1 MSNEDKLRTY
11 LKRALGDAQHASNRV
26 RELEAQLTEPI
37 AIVGMGCRFPGGV
50 ASADDLWQLVAGAH
64 DAVSDFPDD
73 RGWDLARLYDPDP
86 DTPGAIHTTEGGFL
100 RDATEFDAPFFGI
113 SPREATAMEPNQRVL
128 LETAWETVERAGIDP
143 ASLRGHRV
151 GVYAGVSNHDYSLR
165 FPSAPAELE
174 GYLGSGTSGSIASG
188 RIAYTL
194 GLSGPAVTVDTA
206 CSSSLVA
213 IHLAVQALRLGEC
226 SMALAGGVTVMATPA
241 LQIEFSRMRG
251 LAADGRC
258 KAFAEAADGAGF
270 SEGAGLVLLE
280 PLSAARRSGHQVL
293 AVLRGSAVNQD
304 GASNG
309 LTAPNGPAQQRVIQ
323 AALANARLAATDV
336 DAVEAHGTGTRL
348 GDPIEAQALLAT
360 YGQDRLPDRPL
371 WLGTVKSNIGHPQAA
386 AGVAGLIKMVQALRH
401 ELLPKTLHV
410 DMPTPEVD
418 WSAGAVELLRES
430 KSWPRGNRPRRAG
443 VSSFGA
449 SGTNAHLIVEEAPE
463 PDDPGGSPPSRRP
476 AMVPL
481 LVSGKSEAALRA
493 QAARLLS
500 YLDGTPEVSLADVGF
515 TLATARTSFQHRAAV
530 LAGDRDAA
538 LAGLGALAHGQPAAG
553 VLRGVAEKGRTAFLF
568 TGQGAQRV
576 GMGRELHSA
585 FETFAKAYDEVA
597 EHLDPLLARPLAEVV
612 TTELLHRTEFAQPA
626 LFALEV
632 ALFRLVTSW
641 GVRPA
646 FLLGHSIG
654 EIAAAH
660 VAGVLSLA
668 DAATL
673 VAARGRLMQAAPPGG
688 LMVAVAATE
697 EEVTP
702 LLTDRVSIAAIN
714 GPASIVLSGDEDA
727 VTAVSERF
735 AGRGRRVKQ
744 LSVSHAFHSPRMN
757 GVIDK
762 FRRVV
767 GGLAFDR
774 PRIPFVSTVTGEL
787 ADADLLRDPQ
797 YWVEHIRQPVR
808 FSAGIAALR
817 AEGVASFV
825 EIGPDGVLTAMV
837 PECAAAPDDAAA
849 DNVVAVPLLSRT
861 TAEEAALL
869 TAVARLQVRGTGLD
883 GAELFAGTG
892 ARRVDVPTYAFQ
904 RKRYWAEDA
913 ARPLAEVPAGVRLID
928 HPLLDAVVDI
938 AGAAGQVFASR
949 LSVARQPWIADHVVA
964 GSVVVPGV
972 ALVELALS
980 AGEEL
985 GCDVLAE
992 LVIEAPI
999 VLPAEGEVQ
1008 VQLVAGEPDGA
1019 GRREITVYGR
1029 VNDATVWARHATGFL
1044 SSGTNRS
1051 TFDGK
1056 PWPPEDAAPLDVG
1069 TLYDG
1074 DTGSFAFGPAFRGL
1088 QAAWTRGEEIF
1099 AEVVAPPEI
1108 GDAARYGL
1116 HPAVMDA
1123 ALHPFAL
1130 LDLSVKAGLPLAWTG
1145 VTRHARGASR
1155 LRVRMAPAGPDRV
1168 AVAIADDRGAPVMSV
1183 DSLVVRPFP
1192 AGQLGIAPTVPRD
1205 SLYELVWASV
1215 PAADQARPA
1224 SLAVVGDSV
1233 ATPGAARVV
1242 ASLAELPEDQTPE
1255 LIVAA
1260 APSGPAAEGGPG
1272 VAAPLS
1278 AQSLVATCRMLELV
1292 QEFLAAPRWASSRL
1306 VVLTRGAVAV
1316 APGEASVDPAAAA
1329 VWGLL
1334 RSVQSE
1340 HPGRVVLI
1348 DHDLEEVSPA
1358 VLAQVISGD
1367 RTQWAIREDKVLAP
1381 RLSRLTHA
1389 DVAATKP
1396 WNPEGTVLITGGTGT
1411 LGALMARHVVSEYG
1425 VRHVLLVSRRG
1436 RRAAGAAELETDLTA
1451 LGATVTI
1458 RACDVADRQE
1468 LAKVLAEIPPAHPLT
1483 AVVHTA
1489 GVVDDGVIEALTPE
1503 RVEAVFRPKVDAA
1516 CHLHDLTREEDLAAF
1531 VLFSSASGLFGGPG
1545 QGNYAAANAF
1555 LDGLAHRCRAEGLPA
1570 LSVAWG
1576 LWAPTSGM
1584 TAHLTDD
1591 DLRRV
1596 HSRGVL
1602 ALSAQDA
1609 LSLFDAACGT
1619 GRATALAVNLDLP
1632 ALRERTGD
1640 GSIHPLLHDLVGAV
1654 PRAELPVASWPDRLG
1669 KLSATEQLTALVDLV
1684 CAETAEVL
1692 GHSSPAGIDE
1702 DQAFWDIGFDSL
1714 TALELRT
1721 RLAAVTGAPLPP
1733 TLVFDLI
1740 TPVAVAEFLR
1750 TELLPAGSA
1759 YETGV

>member
-11 LKRALGDAQHASNRV
+11 LKRALGEAQHASNRV
-26 RELEAQLTEPI
+26 QELEAQLTEPI

-50 ASADDLWQLVAGAH
+50 ASADELWQLVAGAH
-64 DAVSDFPDD
+64 DAMSDFPDD
-73 RGWDLARLYDPDP
+73 RGWDLAALYDPDP
-86 DTPGAIHTTEGGFL
+86 DTPGATHTTAGGFVP
-100 RDATEFDAPFFGI
+100 DFTEFDAPFFGV
-113 SPREATAMEPNQRVL
+113 SPREAVAMDPNQRVL
-128 LETAWETVERAGIDP
+128 LETAWETIERAGIDP
-143 ASLRGHRV
+143 ASLRGQSV

-165 FPSAPAELE
+165 FPSAPADLE
-174 GYLGSGTSGSIASG
+174 GYLGSGTAPSIASG

-241 LQIEFSRMRG
+241 LMIEFSRMRG
-251 LAADGRC
+251 IAADGRC
-258 KAFAEAADGAGF
+258 KSFAEAADGTGF

-309 LTAPNGPAQQRVIQ
+309 LTAPNSSAQQRVIQ
-323 AALANARLAATDV
+323 AALANARLAASDV
-336 DAVEAHGTGTRL
+336 DGVEAHGTGTRL
-348 GDPIEAQALLAT
+348 GDPVEARALLAA
-360 YGQDRLPDRPL
+360 YGRDRPADRPL
-371 WLGTVKSNIGHPQAA
+371 WLGALKSNIGHTQAA
-386 AGVAGLIKMVQALRH
+386 SGVAGLIKMVQALRH
-401 ELLPKTLHV
+401 ELLPEILHV
-410 DMPTPEVD
+410 DAPTREVD
-418 WSAGAVELLRES
+418 WSTGAVKLLRES
-430 KSWPRGNRPRRAG
+430 RNWPCGGRPRRAG

-449 SGTNAHLIVEEAPE
+449 SGTNAHLIVEEATE
-463 PDDPGGSPPSRRP
+463 PDDPGGPSPSRQP
-476 AMVPL
+476 ATVPL

-493 QAARLLS
+493 HAARLLS
-500 YLDGTPEVSLADVGF
+500 YLDSTPEASLADVGY

-530 LAGDRDAA
+530 LASNRDTA

-576 GMGRELHSA
+576 GMGRELHAA
-585 FETFAKAYDEVA
+585 FGTFAEAYDEVA
-597 EHLDPLLARPLAEVV
+597 EHLDPLLSRPLAEVV
-612 TTELLHRTEFAQPA
+612 TTKLLRRTEFAQPA

-641 GVRPA
+641 GAQPE
-646 FLLGHSIG
+646 FLLGHSVG

-660 VAGVLSLA
+660 VAGVLSLP

-673 VAARGRLMQAAPPGG
+673 VAERGRLMQAAPSGG

-697 EEVTP
+697 DEVTP

-714 GPASIVLSGDEDA
+714 GPSSIVLSGDEDA

-735 AGRGRRVKQ
+735 AGRGRRVKR
-744 LSVSHAFHSPRMN
+744 LSVSHAFHSPRMD
-757 GVIDK
+757 GAIEE
-762 FRRVV
+762 FRRVA
-767 GGLAFDR
+767 GALAFGR

-787 ADADLLRDPQ
+787 ADAGLLRDPE
-797 YWVEHIRQPVR
+797 YWVEHIRRPVR
-808 FSAGIAALR
+808 FNDGIAALR
-817 AEGVASFV
+817 AAGVASFV
-825 EIGPDGVLTAMV
+825 ETGPDGVLTAMI
-837 PECAAAPDDAAA
+837 PECLASTDGAA
-849 DNVVAVPLLSRT
+849 DDVLAVPLLSRA
-861 TAEEAALL
+861 TAEETALL
-869 TAVARLQVRGTGLD
+869 NAVTRLQVRGSGLD

-892 ARRVDVPTYAFQ
+892 ARRVDLPTYPFQ
-904 RKRYWAEDA
+904 RQRYWAEDA
-913 ARPLAEVPAGVRLID
+913 ARPVAELPAGVRLTD
-928 HPLLDAVVDI
+928 HPLLDAVVDV
-938 AGAAGQVFASR
+938 AGVAGQVFVSR
-949 LSVARQPWIADHVVA
+949 LSVVRQPWLADHVVD

-972 ALVELALS
+972 TLVELALR

-985 GCDVLAE
+985 GCEELAE

-999 VLPAEGEVQ
+999 VLPPKGEAQ
-1008 VQLVAGEPDGA
+1008 VQLVAGEPDGT
-1019 GRREITVYGR
+1019 GRREITMYGR
-1029 VNDATVWARHATGFL
+1029 ANEATAWARHATGFL
-1044 SSGTNRS
+1044 GSGTNS
-1051 TFDGK
+1051 SAFDGR
-1056 PWPPEDAAPLDVG
+1056 PWPPEDAAPLDVS

-1074 DTGSFAFGPAFRGL
+1074 DTGSFTFGPAFRGL
-1088 QAAWTRGEEIF
+1088 HAAWTRGEEIF

-1123 ALHPFAL
+1123 AMHPYAL
-1130 LDLSVKAGLPLAWTG
+1130 LDLSVKAGLPLAWIG
-1145 VTRHARGASR
+1145 VTRQARGASR
-1155 LRVRMAPAGPDRV
+1155 LRVRMTPTGPDRA
-1168 AVAIADDRGAPVMSV
+1168 AVAIADDRGAPVMTV
-1183 DSLVVRPFP
+1183 GSLVVRPFS
-1192 AGQLGIAPTVPRD
+1192 AGQPGIASTALRD
-1205 SLYELVWASV
+1205 SLYELVWARV
-1215 PAADQARPA
+1215 PNADQAPPA
-1224 SLAVVGDSV
+1224 SIAVVGDPV
-1233 ATPGAARVV
+1233 AAPGAARVV

-1255 LIVAA
+1255 LIVVA
-1260 APSGPAAEGGPG
+1260 APSGSAVDDGPG
-1272 VAAPLS
+1272 AAAPLS

-1316 APGEASVDPAAAA
+1316 TPGEASVDPAAAA

-1340 HPGRVVLI
+1340 QPGRVMLI
-1348 DHDLEEVSPA
+1348 DHDVEEVSSA
-1358 VLAQVISGD
+1358 LLARVISGD
-1367 RTQWAIREDKVLAP
+1367 GTQWAIRGGEVLAP
-1381 RLSRLTHA
+1381 RLSGLTQA
-1389 DVAATKP
+1389 DFAATKP

-1411 LGALMARHVVSEYG
+1411 LGGLTARHVVSEYG

-1436 RRAAGAAELETDLTA
+1436 RQAAGAAELETDLAA

-1468 LAKVLAEIPPAHPLT
+1468 LAGVLAEIPPAHPLT
-1483 AVVHTA
+1483 AVIHAA
-1489 GVVDDGVIEALTPE
+1489 GVIDDGVIEALTPE

-1555 LDGLAHRCRAEGLPA
+1555 LDALAHRRRAEGRPA

-1576 LWAPTSGM
+1576 WWAPPSGI

-1591 DLRRV
+1591 DLRRI
-1596 HSRGVL
+1596 HNRGVL
-1602 ALSAQDA
+1602 ALPAQDA
-1609 LSLFDAACGT
+1609 LTLFDAACST

-1640 GSIHPLLHDLVGAV
+1640 DSVHPLLHGLVGAV
-1654 PRAELPVASWPDRLG
+1654 PRAEPPVASRPDRLG
-1669 KLSATEQLTALVDLV
+1669 KLSATERLTTLVDLV
-1684 CAETAEVL
+1684 RAETANVL
-1692 GHSSPAGIDE
+1692 GCSSPAAIDE
-1702 DQAFWDIGFDSL
+1702 DQSFWDIGFDSL

-1721 RLAAVTGAPLPP
+1721 RLTAVTGTLLPP
-1733 TLVFDLI
+1733 TLAFDLM
-1740 TPVAVAEFLR
+1740 TPVAVAEFLL
-1750 TELLPAGSA
+1750 TGLLPTGDEH
-1759 YETGV
+1759 ETGV

>member
-1 MSNEDKLRTY
+1 MPNEDKLRTY
-11 LKRALGDAQHASNRV
+11 LKRALGDAQHATNRV

-37 AIVGMGCRFPGGV
+37 AIVGMGCRLPGGV
-50 ASADDLWQLVAGAH
+50 ASADGLWQLVAGAH
-64 DAVSDFPDD
+64 DVVSDFPDD
-73 RGWDLARLYDPDP
+73 RGWDLAGLYDPDP
-86 DTPGAIHTTEGGFL
+86 DTPGTTHAAAGGFL

-113 SPREATAMEPNQRVL
+113 SPREAVAMDPNQRVL
-128 LETAWETVERAGIDP
+128 LETAWETVERAGLDP

-151 GVYAGVSNHDYSLR
+151 GVYAGVCNDDYCLR

-174 GYLGSGTSGSIASG
+174 GYLGNGTAGSIVSG
-188 RIAYTL
+188 RIAYAL

-241 LQIEFSRMRG
+241 PLIEFSRMRG

-258 KAFAEAADGAGF
+258 KAFAEAADGTGF
-270 SEGAGLVLLE
+270 SEGVGLVLLE
-280 PLSAARRSGHQVL
+280 PLSAARRSGHRVL

-348 GDPIEAQALLAT
+348 GDPIEAQALLAA
-360 YGQDRLPDRPL
+360 YGQDRPSGRPL
-371 WLGTVKSNIGHPQAA
+371 WIGSVKSNIGHTQAA

-410 DMPTPEVD
+410 DVPTPEVD

-430 KSWPRGNRPRRAG
+430 RSWSRGGRPRRAG

-463 PDDPGGSPPSRRP
+463 PDDPGGPPPSRRP
-476 AMVPL
+476 ATVPL
-481 LVSGKSEAALRA
+481 LVSGKNEAALRA

-500 YLDGTPEVSLADVGF
+500 YLDSTPEVGLADVGF

-553 VLRGVAEKGRTAFLF
+553 VLRGVADEGRTAFLF

-576 GMGRELHSA
+576 GMGRELHAA
-585 FETFAKAYDEVA
+585 FGAFAEAYDEVA

-632 ALFRLVTSW
+632 ALFRLVSSW
-641 GVRPA
+641 GVRPT

-673 VAARGRLMQAAPPGG
+673 VAARGRLMQAAPSGG

-697 EEVTP
+697 DEVTP

-727 VTAVSERF
+727 VTAVSKRF
-735 AGRGRRVKQ
+735 ADRGRRGKR
-744 LSVSHAFHSPRMN
+744 LSVSHAFHSPRMD
-757 GVIDK
+757 GVIDE

-767 GGLAFDR
+767 GGLAFGR

-787 ADADLLRDPQ
+787 AGADLLRDPE
-797 YWVEHIRQPVR
+797 YWVEHIRRPVR

-837 PECAAAPDDAAA
+837 PECVAAPDGAAG
-849 DNVVAVPLLSRT
+849 VVAVPLLSRT
-861 TAEEAALL
+861 TADEAALL

-892 ARRVDVPTYAFQ
+892 ARCVDVPTYAFQ
-904 RKRYWAEDA
+904 RERYWIEDA
-913 ARPLAEVPAGVRLID
+913 AWPVAEVPAGVRLTD
-928 HPLLDAVVDI
+928 HPLLAAVVDV
-938 AGAAGQVFASR
+938 AGVAGQVFASR
-949 LSVARQPWIADHVVA
+949 LSVARQPWLADHVVA

-972 ALVELALS
+972 TLVELALR

-992 LVIEAPI
+992 LVVEAPI

-1008 VQLVAGEPDGA
+1008 VQLVAGEPDGT
-1019 GRREITVYGR
+1019 GRREITVYCR
-1029 VNDATVWARHATGFL
+1029 SNDATVWARHATGFL
-1044 SSGTNRS
+1044 GSGTSRS
-1051 TFDGK
+1051 TFDGR

-1069 TLYDG
+1069 TFYDG
-1074 DTGSFAFGPAFRGL
+1074 DTGSFTFGPAFRGL

-1116 HPAVMDA
+1116 HPAVLDA

-1130 LDLSVKAGLPLAWTG
+1130 LDLSVKTGLPLAWTG
-1145 VTRHARGASR
+1145 VTRQARGASR
-1155 LRVRMAPAGPDRV
+1155 LRVRMTPAGPDRA

-1183 DSLVVRPFP
+1183 DSLVVRPFS
-1192 AGQLGIAPTVPRD
+1192 AGQPGIAPTAPRD
-1205 SLYELVWASV
+1205 SLYELVWARVS
-1215 PAADQARPA
+1215 AADEARPV
-1224 SLAVVGDSV
+1224 SIAVVGDAV
-1233 ATPGAARVV
+1233 APPGAARVV
-1242 ASLAELPEDQTPE
+1242 SSLVELPEDQTPE
-1255 LIVAA
+1255 LIVVA
-1260 APSGPAAEGGPG
+1260 APSGSAVDGGPG
-1272 VAAPLS
+1272 VVAPLS
-1278 AQSLVATCRMLELV
+1278 TQALVATCRMLELV

-1316 APGEASVDPAAAA
+1316 VPGEASVDPAAAA

-1340 HPGRVVLI
+1340 QPGRVVLI

-1358 VLAQVISGD
+1358 VLARVISGD
-1367 RTQWAIREDKVLAP
+1367 RTQWAIREGEVLAP
-1381 RLSRLTHA
+1381 RLSRLTYA
-1389 DVAATKP
+1389 DSAATKP
-1396 WNPEGTVLITGGTGT
+1396 WNTEGTVLITGGTGT
-1411 LGALMARHVVSEYG
+1411 LGGLMARHVVSEYG

-1436 RRAAGAAELETDLTA
+1436 RQAAGAAELETDLAA

-1458 RACDVADRQE
+1458 RACDIADRRE
-1468 LAKVLAEIPPAHPLT
+1468 LAGALAEIGPAHPLT

-1489 GVVDDGVIEALTPE
+1489 GVLDDDVIEALTPE
-1503 RVEAVFRPKVDAA
+1503 RVEAVFRPKADAA

-1545 QGNYAAANAF
+1545 QGNHSAANAF
-1555 LDGLAHRCRAEGLPA
+1555 LDGLAHRRRAEGLPA

-1576 LWAPTSGM
+1576 MWAPTSGI

-1596 HSRGVL
+1596 HNGGML
-1602 ALSAQDA
+1602 ALQAQDA

-1640 GSIHPLLHDLVGAV
+1640 GSVHPLLHDLLGAV
-1654 PRAELPVASWPDRLG
+1654 PRAEPPGASWPDRLG
-1669 KLSATEQLTALVDLV
+1669 KLSATEQLTVLVDLV
-1684 CAETAEVL
+1684 RTEAAGVL

-1702 DQAFWDIGFDSL
+1702 DQVFWDVGFDSL

-1721 RLAAVTGAPLPP
+1721 RLTAVTGAPLPP
-1733 TLVFDLI
+1733 TLIFDLL

-1750 TELLPAGSA
+1750 TELLPVGAE